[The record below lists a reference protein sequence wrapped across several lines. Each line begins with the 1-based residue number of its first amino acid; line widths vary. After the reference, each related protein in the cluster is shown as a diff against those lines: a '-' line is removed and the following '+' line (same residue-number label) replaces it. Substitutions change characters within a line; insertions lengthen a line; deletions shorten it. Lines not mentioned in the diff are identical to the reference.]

1 MSSADEGS
9 IKALLAVLGKPG
21 WQDEAPK
28 MMVGVASRQT
38 RGRWDTTTANAW
50 GALTV
55 RRFAQLYPASAIAG
69 TTTATLAGQSASFAW
84 PLAAD
89 RRQASLPLPAGQAPL
104 VLRQSGGEGPWA
116 TISVRA
122 AVPLT
127 QPLSAGYRLTRKVEV
142 VQRRVPN
149 QLTRGDVLR
158 ITLTVDATAER
169 NWVVIDDP
177 IPAGGTIVGDLGG
190 QSKMLADQANAGDG
204 VKFGAVDGGG
214 KLWDVQVGV
223 VPAYVER
230 GNTAWRAF
238 YAWVPRGRFQASY
251 MLRLNGA
258 GRFQMPPTRVEAMY
272 SPAIHAAVPNQP
284 IVVVQ
289 R

>member
-1 MSSADEGS
+1 
-9 IKALLAVLGKPG
+9 
-21 WQDEAPK
+21 
-28 MMVGVASRQT
+28 MMVGVALRQQ

-55 RRFAQLYPASAIAG
+55 RRFAQLYPATAIAG
-69 TTTATLAGQSASFAW
+69 TTTATLGQRSATFAW

-89 RRQASLPLPAGQAPL
+89 RRQASLPLPAAQAPL
-104 VLRQSGGEGPWA
+104 VLRQSGGAGPWA
-116 TISVRA
+116 SVSVRA

-142 VQRRVPN
+142 VQRRVAG

-177 IPAGGTIVGDLGG
+177 IPGGATIVGDLGG
-190 QSKMLADQANAGDG
+190 QSKMLADQASGGDG
-204 VKFGAVDGGG
+204 VKFGAVDGDG

-223 VPAYVER
+223 VPAYIER
-230 GNTAWRAF
+230 GNAAWRAF

-258 GRFQMPPTRVEAMY
+258 GRFQLPPTRVEAMY
-272 SPAIHAAVPNQP
+272 SPAIHAAVPNAP
-284 IVVVQ
+284 VVVVQ